1 MEAATGYLSS
11 RTLSPAMFAGAA
23 LQMPGGVELL
33 AFNLVVALL
42 VGYFIYRDA
51 RGRTDS
57 PELWAVGMAAAAL
70 LLSLVGFVLAY
81 VVYYLVVV
89 RK

>member
-1 MEAATGYLSS
+1 MLASV
-11 RTLSPAMFAGAA
+11 P

-51 RGRTDS
+51 QGRTDS
-57 PELWAVGMAAAAL
+57 PELWAVGLAAASL
-70 LLSLVGFVLAY
+70 FLSLVGFVLAY

-89 RK
+89 RD